1 MKREE
6 RKTYNLIKK
15 QHDAL
20 QRQRIKTTEEW
31 EKQRSLKLS
40 LDGFEEDNS

>member
-20 QRQRIKTTEEW
+20 QRRRIKTNVEW
-31 EKQRSLKLS
+31 EKLRELKKL